1 MRQFDRWF
9 RAAERTG
16 IHEANAMTLAT
27 STPQGRVSARMVLL
41 KGTDEKGFQ
50 FFTNYESRKGLELA
64 DNARAALVFYWKE
77 LNRQVRVS
85 GRVSKLSAKDSAAYF
100 DSRPLG
106 SRLAAMAS
114 AQSQVIASRAK
125 LEEKAVALAK
135 MYPGGHPPRPLH
147 WGGYCVHP
155 DEIEFWQQGQH
166 RLHDRLV
173 YRKVKNVWKLARLA
187 P

>member
-9 RAAERTG
+9 RAAKRAG
-16 IHEANAMTLAT
+16 IHEPNAMTLAT
-27 STPQGRVSARMVLL
+27 ADAKGRVSARMVLL
-41 KGTDEKGFQ
+41 KGTDERGFQ
-50 FFTNYESRKGLELA
+50 FFTNYASRKGREMA
-64 DNARAALVFYWKE
+64 ENSRVALVFYWKE
-77 LNRQVRVS
+77 VNRQVRVT
-85 GRVSKLSAKDSAAYF
+85 GRVSKLSAHESDAYF

-106 SRLAAMAS
+106 SRFAAMAS
-114 AQSQVIASRAK
+114 TQSRVIASWMV
-125 LEEKAVALAK
+125 LEEKVKVLTK
-135 MYPGGHPPRPLH
+135 LHPDGMPPRPLH

-173 YRKVKNVWKLARLA
+173 YRKTKHAWKLERLA